1 VCGQSSTSTQ
11 SEYFGAALAVLQRA
25 QHAVPL
31 GFAPRSSRE
40 SLAGAAEARLEAEHT
55 ELCESPGNFRR
66 LRPIYYKG
74 RSKRGNPIL
83 SGILPYAQHRA
94 S

>member
-1 VCGQSSTSTQ
+1 VWTEQYLDAVRVLRGSVGC
-11 SEYFGAALAVLQRA
+11 AAAGTACCALR
-25 QHAVPL
+25 
-31 GFAPRSSRE
+31 FAPRSSRE
-40 SLAGAAEARLEAEHT
+40 LLAGAAEARLEAEHT
-55 ELCESPGNFRR
+55 ESCESPGNFRR
-66 LRPIYYKG
+66 VRPIYYKG